1 MYIYTLYMYIYT
13 HIYVHI
19 VKYVCTYF
27 IIFIL
32 KENVIHDHVNEL
44 RCVTQ
49 GYDKLDADK

>member
-1 MYIYTLYMYIYT
+1 MYTYT

-32 KENVIHDHVNEL
+32 KENVICDHVNEL
-44 RCVTQ
+44 RCVTR